1 MADEIT
7 KVITVDVSDSLDN
20 LDELREKVVSAG
32 YSFSSLKSAK
42 TYIDKLRASL
52 IDLDETSEEYTERV
66 AEIDK
71 VQDKLNKAMKATGDK
86 TKDAEGSYNALSKK
100 MSELKKA
107 FKETNDEAERQS
119 LAKQIVGIND
129 QLKEMDASI
138 GNYQRNVG
146 NYEAAFTKGLSGI
159 SKEIEA
165 LGNPLAIAKRGVLAL
180 GQAFKTLIANP
191 VGAVIMAIVVAIK
204 ALKKGFEQSETA
216 TNSLKRAFSALQP
229 VMNAISNVFTG
240 FATIVGNIAEKAIPA
255 LVNGL
260 QKAGDWMM
268 TLLNKIG
275 IVSDEKL
282 ESFRK
287 SIEAQKEA
295 VQVTQDLT
303 NREIELTEKRR
314 KFQVDEAK
322 TALEVE
328 ELKAKAVNKEKYTAA
343 ERQKFL
349 NQAIEKERAIN
360 NQKLA
365 LAQEEYDIMKKRS
378 ELTDNDAATND
389 ALAAAEASLYNT
401 KREYYAKE
409 RELISQKLAAGQEL
423 SAAEKKRL
431 EDLKKVE
438 EEVKKL
444 RGEELDKIKEIN
456 ERTELALLSNKD
468 RELRILE
475 KKYNKE
481 KALLEKYD
489 KDIVKLTE
497 EYEKKRQE
505 IINRDGGD
513 EELNKLEEEYN
524 EKKTLIENS
533 DENIV
538 NLTKEY
544 ERKRKELIKNGK
556 YEELNVLDEKYNEEK
571 ALLEGH
577 NKELLKLTE
586 EYEKKRQEILKKNG
600 KYEELKALAE
610 KYNEEKALLEGKNKD
625 ILNLTKEFEK
635 DKQDIIN
642 KNGGD
647 KAKEIDERATQSL
660 MDNTERQL
668 AILKKKYEEEKKL
681 LEENGIDTVNL
692 TKEYERK
699 VAEIKAKE
707 GEDKIKDINDDA
719 SLERDIADKTI
730 PNESEKK
737 KKLLQIEKERLEET
751 KSIYEE
757 LFNLDNLSEEK
768 KQEYAD
774 KIKEIYAALA
784 ENRKQQTDAETEE
797 TMELLDKYAQYA
809 QGIGELM
816 GAVSDIWQKSIE
828 ERIKNG
834 KITEEQGKKEFENN
848 KKLQIATAI
857 INGLAGVATA
867 VSTAMSL
874 GPIAG
879 PIMAAVNSA
888 TVIATT
894 AAQIAQIKS
903 TTLDGGGSSIGG
915 EVASAQAAPTPEAM
929 EYVPNYSTNVTGESE
944 TVNLANAVNEGKK
957 DTRVY
962 IVESD
967 IQEMGKRVEVR
978 EAESTF

>member
-1 MADEIT
+1 MADEIRR
-7 KVITVDVSDSLDN
+7 VITVDVSDSLDH

-52 IDLDETSEEYTERV
+52 IDLDETSAEYAERV
-66 AEIDK
+66 EEIDK

-86 TKDAEGSYNALSKK
+86 TKDAEGSYNALSKQ

-107 FKETNDEAERQS
+107 FKATNDEAERQS

-159 SKEIEA
+159 VTEIEA

-204 ALKKGFEQSETA
+204 ALKKGFDESESA

-229 VMNAISNVFTG
+229 VMNAVSKVFTG

-287 SIEAQKEA
+287 SIEAQKESIK
-295 VQVTQDLT
+295 VTQDLT
-303 NREIELTEKRR
+303 NREIELTEKKR
-314 KFQVDEAK
+314 KFQVNEAK

-328 ELKAKAVNKEKYTAA
+328 ELRSKAVDKEKYSAK

-349 NQAIEKERAIN
+349 NDAISKERAIN

-365 LAQEEYDIMKKRS
+365 LVQEEYDIMKKRS

-389 ALAAAEASLYNT
+389 ALAAAEANLYNT

-409 RELISQKLAAGQEL
+409 RELISQKIAAGQEL

-438 EEVKKL
+438 EEINKL
-444 RGEELDKIKEIN
+444 RGEELKKIKEIK

-468 RELRILE
+468 RELKILE
-475 KKYNKE
+475 KKYNEE

-505 IINRDGGD
+505 I
-513 EELNKLEEEYN
+513 
-524 EKKTLIENS
+524 
-533 DENIV
+533 
-538 NLTKEY
+538 
-544 ERKRKELIKNGK
+544 
-556 YEELNVLDEKYNEEK
+556 
-571 ALLEGH
+571 
-577 NKELLKLTE
+577 
-586 EYEKKRQEILKKNG
+586 LKKNG
-600 KYEELKALAE
+600 KDDELKSLEE

-625 ILNLTKEFEK
+625 ILNLTKEYENK
-635 DKQDIIN
+635 KEDIIN
-642 KNGGD
+642 KNGLD

-660 MDNTERQL
+660 MDNTEKQL

-681 LEENGIDTVNL
+681 LEANGIDTVNL

-699 VAEIKAKE
+699 VAEVKAGE
-707 GEDKIKDINDDA
+707 GEDKIKDINDDS

-730 PNESEKK
+730 QNEFEKK
-737 KKLLQIEKERLEET
+737 KKLLEIDKERLEESKT
-751 KSIYEE
+751 IYEE

-774 KIKEIYAALA
+774 KLKEIYAALA
-784 ENRKQQTDAETEE
+784 ENHKQMTETEE
-797 TMELLDKYAQYA
+797 EESMELLNTYALVA

-816 GAVSDIWQKSIE
+816 GSVSDIWQESIE
-828 ERIKNG
+828 KRIKNG
-834 KITEEQGKKEFENN
+834 KITEEQAKKEFESS

-879 PIMAAVNSA
+879 PIAAAVNSA
-888 TVIATT
+888 AVITTT
-894 AAQIAQIKS
+894 AAQIAKIKS
-903 TTLDGGGSSIGG
+903 TTFDGGGSSIG
-915 EVASAQAAPTPEAM
+915 EETSVQAAPTPEVM
-929 EYVPNYSTNVTGESE
+929 EYKPQYSTNITGESE
-944 TVNLANAVNEGKK
+944 TVNLANAVNEGQK
-957 DTRVY
+957 DQRVY
-962 IVESD
+962 LVESD
-967 IQEMGKRVEVR
+967 IQEMGKRVEIR
-978 EAESTF
+978 EAEANF

>member
-1 MADEIT
+1 MADEIK
-7 KVITVDVSDSLDN
+7 KVITVDVSDSVSN

-42 TYIDKLRASL
+42 SYIDKLRASL
-52 IDLDETSEEYTERV
+52 IDLDETSDEYAERV
-66 AEIDK
+66 DEIDK

-107 FKETNDEAERQS
+107 FKATNDEAERQS

-159 SKEIEA
+159 ANEIEA
-165 LGNPLAIAKRGVLAL
+165 LGNPLSIAKRGVLAL

-191 VGAVIMAIVVAIK
+191 VGAVIMAIVVAVK
-204 ALKKGFEQSETA
+204 ALKKGFEQSESA

-229 VMNAISNVFTG
+229 VMNAVSKVFTG

-282 ESFRK
+282 EAFRK
-287 SIEAQKEA
+287 SIEAQKESIK
-295 VQVTQDLT
+295 VTQDLT

-314 KFQVDEAK
+314 KFQVNEAK

-328 ELKAKAVNKEKYTAA
+328 ELRAKAVDKEKYTAK
-343 ERQKFL
+343 EREKFL
-349 NQAIEKERAIN
+349 NDAISKEREIN

-365 LAQEEYDIMKKRS
+365 LVQEEYDIMKKRS

-389 ALAAAEASLYNT
+389 ALAAAEANLYNT

-409 RELISQKLAAGQEL
+409 RELISQKIAAGQEL

-438 EEVKKL
+438 AEISEL

-505 IINRDGGD
+505 IINKDGGD
-513 EELNKLEEEYN
+513 EELKELEETYN

-533 DENIV
+533 DENIL

-556 YEELNVLDEKYNEEK
+556 YEELNILDEKYNEEK
-571 ALLEGH
+571 TLLEGH
-577 NKELLKLTE
+577 NKELLNLTK

-600 KYEELKALAE
+600 KADALKAL
-610 KYNEEKALLEGKNKD
+610 
-625 ILNLTKEFEK
+625 
-635 DKQDIIN
+635 
-642 KNGGD
+642 
-647 KAKEIDERATQSL
+647 
-660 MDNTERQL
+660 
-668 AILKKKYEEEKKL
+668 EEEY
-681 LEENGIDTVNL
+681 
-692 TKEYERK
+692 KEKMARHC
-699 VAEIKAKE
+699 
-707 GEDKIKDINDDA
+707 
-719 SLERDIADKTI
+719 L
-730 PNESEKK
+730 
-737 KKLLQIEKERLEET
+737 
-751 KSIYEE
+751 
-757 LFNLDNLSEEK
+757 
-768 KQEYAD
+768 
-774 KIKEIYAALA
+774 
-784 ENRKQQTDAETEE
+784 
-797 TMELLDKYAQYA
+797 
-809 QGIGELM
+809 
-816 GAVSDIWQKSIE
+816 
-828 ERIKNG
+828 
-834 KITEEQGKKEFENN
+834 
-848 KKLQIATAI
+848 I
-857 INGLAGVATA
+857 II
-867 VSTAMSL
+867 S
-874 GPIAG
+874 
-879 PIMAAVNSA
+879 
-888 TVIATT
+888 
-894 AAQIAQIKS
+894 
-903 TTLDGGGSSIGG
+903 
-915 EVASAQAAPTPEAM
+915 
-929 EYVPNYSTNVTGESE
+929 
-944 TVNLANAVNEGKK
+944 
-957 DTRVY
+957 
-962 IVESD
+962 
-967 IQEMGKRVEVR
+967 
-978 EAESTF
+978 